1 MGFTVLNTPSIF
13 HRTVPQSTT
22 SGDALSLRVL
32 VAEDNPG
39 NQLLISM
46 LLKKLNCVCTLA
58 SDGHEAVEALTSGGQ
73 FDLVLMDLH
82 MPVMDGFEAT
92 RAIRVLPGAVGK
104 LPIIALTADALSDAR
119 DNAFDAGMNDYLNK
133 PIDVRAFNSTLVH
146 WGNIARVEASRSLNR

>member
-1 MGFTVLNTPSIF
+1 MEKITPSMA
-13 HRTVPQSTT
+13 HPEPAQM
-22 SGDALSLRVL
+22 LRVL

-46 LLKKLNCVCTLA
+46 LLKRLNCTCTLA
-58 SDGHEAVEALTSGGQ
+58 NDGHEAVEALTSGGQ
-73 FDLVLMDLH
+73 FDVVLMDLH

-92 RAIRVLPGAVGK
+92 RAIRVLPGPEGK
-104 LPIIALTADALSDAR
+104 IPIIALTADGLSDAR

-146 WGNIARVEASRSLNR
+146 WGNTARAAISGSLNR